1 MSSSYGAMRL
11 TGECDPF
18 MSSPVSQVPPRTNRS
33 WKTMALVATLV
44 VAMSGFAAIVQSS
57 LAAQQERLAKL
68 EHHLL
73 ELKAV
78 YAAALTQQRVPPV
91 EFQADSLISRTSFA
105 VDHVTPLK
113 TQDERGT
120 CWDFATIAILENS
133 FRQQGITRGWLQ
145 KTEYLALSE
154 QAYGAEVLRLCAG
167 PADSPQQVACLIPG
181 NGVWKNT
188 TEGGDATLLLYL
200 MNGLKDNIYPDS
212 VCAYDPYNDRNDTV
226 CAALTPENRKVN
238 PLRLTIRSMETL
250 MDEAS
255 IKRAMMTHGQV
266 MSLTTALPYTTRYY
280 PCIGKRAGEDQ
291 CDPASTSC
299 SLCPPELS
307 MTTCCVPLE
316 KGESYNMNGEFI
328 TSHVMNPEGG
338 HVMALVGYNDL
349 YRTKQGFTGG
359 FILKNSWFDGIHP
372 ALGPM
377 HARGSHSLKYWL
389 QEITEWEEAS
399 ICPNSRNPENW
410 YQCGNTDE
418 VISSKRHGDPSMN
431 IPLPI
436 DRSTSPGIGVDSC
449 LSQETELYA
458 RVSFQPL
465 HLHCTDSFFCAVNDD
480 YTYFVRNTTTWGD
493 RMLRMCLFEY
503 NTVTGKSSE
512 FCLPPLLA
520 QKIAYV
526 LSPVV
531 DEIRENDPDAC
542 GFYFYPYE
550 VQRQYKAQFGSFYVN
565 DFDIEWHAQS
575 YAANKALYPN
585 LDYSDVERSTRK
597 QKRYDFVGPF
607 PFARIVGKEDL
618 PSVIEV

>member
-1 MSSSYGAMRL
+1 MTS
-11 TGECDPF
+11 C
-18 MSSPVSQVPPRTNRS
+18 
-33 WKTMALVATLV
+33 
-44 VAMSGFAAIVQSS
+44 
-57 LAAQQERLAKL
+57 
-68 EHHLL
+68 
-73 ELKAV
+73 AV
-78 YAAALTQQRVPPV
+78 
-91 EFQADSLISRTSFA
+91 ES
-105 VDHVTPLK
+105 VTPLK

-120 CWDFATIAILENS
+120 CWDFATIALLETS
-133 FRQQGITRGWLQ
+133 YRQQGIARGWLQ
-145 KTEYLALSE
+145 ADEYLALSE

-167 PADSPQQVACLIPG
+167 PADSPQQVVCLIPG

-200 MNGLKDNIYPDS
+200 MNGLTNNIYPDS
-212 VCAYDPYNDRNDTV
+212 ICAYEPYDGKNDTV
-226 CAALTPENRKVN
+226 CPALTSAKRQVN
-238 PLRLTIRSMETL
+238 PLRLTIKRMDTL

-255 IKRAMMTHGQV
+255 IKRAMVNHRQV
-266 MSLTTALPYTTRYY
+266 MSLTTAMPYTTHYY
-280 PCIGKRAGEDQ
+280 PCIGKLAGEEQ

-307 MTTCCVPLE
+307 MTTCCVPIA
-316 KGESYNMNGEFI
+316 KGEGYNMNGEFI

-349 YRTKQGFTGG
+349 FRTKQGYTGG

-377 HARGSHSLKYWL
+377 HARGSHSLKYWM

-399 ICPNSRNPENW
+399 ICPNSHNPENW

-418 VISSKRHGDPSMN
+418 VVRSKRHADPGMN

-436 DRSTSPGIGVDSC
+436 DRSTTPETVAESC
-449 LSQETELYA
+449 LSKETELYA

-465 HLHCTDSFFCAVNDD
+465 HLRCTDPLFCIVKDD
-480 YTYFVRNTTTWGD
+480 YTYFVRNTTQWGD
-493 RMLRMCLFEY
+493 RMLHMCLLEY
-503 NTVTGKSSE
+503 NTVTSKSTE
-512 FCLPPLLA
+512 LCLPPMLA

-526 LSPVV
+526 LSPVE

-550 VQRQYKAQFGSFYVN
+550 VQRQYKAQFGNFYVN

-575 YAANKALYPN
+575 YAANKALYSD
-585 LDYSDVERSTRK
+585 LDYSDVEKSTRK
-597 QKRYDFVGPF
+597 QSQYEFVGPF
-607 PFARIVGKEDL
+607 PFAHIVDKKDL
-618 PSVIEV
+618 PSMNEV